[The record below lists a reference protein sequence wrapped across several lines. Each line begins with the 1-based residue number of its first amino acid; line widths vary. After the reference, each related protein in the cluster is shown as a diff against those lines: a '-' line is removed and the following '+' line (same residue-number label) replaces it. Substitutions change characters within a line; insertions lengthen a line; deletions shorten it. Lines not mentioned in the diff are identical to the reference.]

1 MKANDW
7 IATFPAIFENSPVVR
22 SCLEG
27 VEKAGFEK
35 GLQRAAEIAASYAL
49 EDDKADSLCREI
61 AREISAEGG
70 RS

>member
-1 MKANDW
+1 MNDW
-7 IATFPAIFENSPVVR
+7 IKTFPAIFQDSPAVR
-22 SCLEG
+22 TCLET

-35 GLQRAAEIAASYAL
+35 GIQEAARVAASYAL
-49 EDDKADSLCREI
+49 ESAEADSLCREI

>member
-1 MKANDW
+1 MSDW
-7 IATFPAIFENSPVVR
+7 IKTFPLVFQDYPSVR
-22 SCLEG
+22 SCLETI
-27 VEKAGFEK
+27 EKAGFEK
-35 GLQRAAEIAASYAL
+35 GIQRAAQVAASYAL